1 MASTQLNLR
10 EDILAMIQ
18 QMGDHKLLRLKGLVT
33 DLLESEQEDNN
44 WWNDL
49 TEEDKRN
56 IEESDRE
63 IDEGNFVTMDEVFA
77 RYKHRLK

>member
-10 EDILAMIQ
+10 QDILAMIQ
-18 QMGDHKLLRLKGLVT
+18 QVGDHKLLQLKELVSE
-33 DLLESEQEDNN
+33 LLESDQEKHN
-44 WWNDL
+44 WWNEL

-77 RYKHRLK
+77 RYKHRL